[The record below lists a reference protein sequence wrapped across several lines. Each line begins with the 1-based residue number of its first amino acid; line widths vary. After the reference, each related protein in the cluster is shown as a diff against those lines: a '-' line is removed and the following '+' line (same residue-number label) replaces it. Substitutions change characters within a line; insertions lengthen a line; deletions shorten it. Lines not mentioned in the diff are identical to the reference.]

1 MRSLETIDQMLRAW
15 DDRLHRVEQNLL
27 GLEADPAYLTLIGP
41 GERSRYDGVS
51 ARRIREVEQELAALY
66 ADLARLQQV
75 IQQAHETRAAVR
87 PRLWGQDEKLQTLEA
102 LLLGPS
108 VPRGQEPHPLEQR
121 SLLDTPAHERAIPPE
136 ALLQQMVRRFQD
148 TRDALLAVWRAWQ
161 AIEPAVQRTEERLK
175 AIEHAVSTMGLP
187 PGTIDGLVALRAE
200 VHKLHARAARDPLG
214 APTDLEAR
222 LAPRFL
228 LVEGVLATLALRHAR
243 ALEKLGNAREQLAA
257 LQARHR
263 EVSSRWVALQQRVAL
278 GPAAATLLPP
288 LQELQALDA
297 SLASLLAPG
306 GWSTPNLLE
315 RWNSQAAALAARLD
329 GAEQKLRLL
338 DAASHDLPGRLSA
351 RRAQLQR
358 YRDRGVS
365 IPPSVLD
372 CVDQIQQLLARE
384 PVPLG
389 LVAAHMDLLDKAM
402 NFPLLSLLCLLL
414 LAGCK
419 APPPPPPMEQ
429 VYVVRHPVIPGLSSP
444 KKNGTSTLD
453 AHLGDVYLAQQNM
466 GPFQWSGTFEGQPA
480 ERQDVLL
487 LLKRAPTDGIE
498 FHFAGD
504 FHVGAQ
510 VPASSWI
517 CASLPRPIRMTGMQC
532 PDVLRRISVSPTLTI
547 AYPPCIGAPCQLGLI
562 QGGETHW
569 KDLPEF
575 RGIEL
580 RMFQGVPVLVLTHN
594 RQEPLRSTVEQVL
607 LRPAPGLPE
616 LLRFTLQQI
625 DRTDPQRTRHQQRK
639 VQYLD
644 DGLVVEGIE
653 QELDPSNSQELAKR
667 PSRDA
672 YQLKGHAFL
681 PR

>member
-15 DDRLHRVEQNLL
+15 DDRLHRVEENLL
-27 GLEADPAYLTLIGP
+27 GLEADPAYQTLIGP

-66 ADLARLQQV
+66 ADLARLRQV

-136 ALLQQMVRRFQD
+136 ALLQQMARRFQD
-148 TRDALLAVWRAWQ
+148 TRDALLTVWRAWQ
-161 AIEPAVQRTEERLK
+161 AIEPAVQRTEGRLQ
-175 AIEHAVSTMGLP
+175 AIDHKVSTMGLP

-228 LVEGVLATLALRHAR
+228 LVEGALATLAPRHAR
-243 ALEKLGNAREQLAA
+243 TLEQLGKAREQLAA

-263 EVSSRWVALQQRVAL
+263 EVSSRWGALQQRVAL
-278 GPAAATLLPP
+278 GPAAATILPP
-288 LQELQALDA
+288 PQELQALDEA
-297 SLASLLAPG
+297 LA
-306 GWSTPNLLE
+306 WSTPGLLD
-315 RWNSQAAALAARLD
+315 RWHAQAAALAARLD
-329 GAEQKLRLL
+329 GVELKLRLL
-338 DAASHDLPGRLSA
+338 DGASHDLPGRLSA

-358 YRDRGVS
+358 YRERGLS
-365 IPPSVLD
+365 IPPSILD
-372 CVDQIQQLLARE
+372 CIDQIQQLLARE

-402 NFPLLSLLCLLL
+402 KFPILSLLCLLL

-419 APPPPPPMEQ
+419 APPPPPPPTEQ

-453 AHLGDVYLAQQNM
+453 AHLGDVYLAQQNL
-466 GPFQWSGTFEGQPA
+466 GPFQWSGTFDGKPA

-487 LLKRAPTDGIE
+487 LLKRAPSDGIE

-517 CASLPRPIRMTGMQC
+517 CASLPRPIRMTGTQC
-532 PDVLRRISVSPTLTI
+532 PDVLRRISVSPALTI
-547 AYPPCIGAPCQLGLI
+547 AYPPCIGPPCQLGLI
-562 QGGETHW
+562 QGGEAHW

-580 RMFQGVPVLVLTHN
+580 RLFQGVPVLVLTHN
-594 RQEPLRSTVEQVL
+594 LQEPLRSTVEQVL

-616 LLRFTLQQI
+616 LLRFTVQQI

-653 QELDPSNSQELAKR
+653 QELDPNNSQELARR
-667 PSRDA
+667 PLRDA
-672 YQLKGHAFL
+672 YQLHDGRL
-681 PR
+681 IPR